1 MVLLQNRLCASNN
14 LKNIFT
20 FPLLEPICCSEEAII
35 QQYANLQRAIQPTQE
50 PTLSSKKRL
59 LIKKYQFNE
68 KKYQWFFA
76 EAKVLN
82 LDYIFIYFIIGVH
95 SASCSY
101 GYIYRDGPLV

>member
-20 FPLLEPICCSEEAII
+20 FPLLEPIWCFEEAII

-50 PTLSSKKRL
+50 LSSKKRL
-59 LIKKYQFNE
+59 LIKNM
-68 KKYQWFFA
+68 FFA